1 MPAFAVQ
8 IVRFVDD
15 SFPGFVECEFTDAN
29 GRIHRIIE
37 KAPVV
42 SAQTLCAESTFP
54 QLGEIECEV
63 GENGRDDAERSLV
76 TVSTARPWG
85 ISSTEGQTSFVL
97 LASDIL
103 RAEH

>member
-1 MPAFAVQ
+1 MLAFAVQ

-15 SFPGFVECEFTDAN
+15 GFPGFVECEFTDAN
-29 GRIHRIIE
+29 GRVHRIIE

-42 SAQTLCAESTFP
+42 GAQTLRVDAAFP
-54 QLGEIECEV
+54 QFGKIACEI
-63 GENGRDDAERSLV
+63 GENARDDAERDLV

-103 RAEH
+103 RTED